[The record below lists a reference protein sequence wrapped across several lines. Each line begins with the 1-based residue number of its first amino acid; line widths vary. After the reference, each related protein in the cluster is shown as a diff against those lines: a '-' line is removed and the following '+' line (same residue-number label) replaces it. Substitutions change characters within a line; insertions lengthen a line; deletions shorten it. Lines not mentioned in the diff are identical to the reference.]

1 MANKMMVQ
9 NMFKK
14 DGFYKTPD
22 GKTYKIVVTEV
33 WNLRA
38 FEIVNGKMT
47 GPMVK
52 IHPESDLAKS
62 LVEVE

>member
-1 MANKMMVQ
+1 MVQ
-9 NMFKK
+9 HLFKLNGK
-14 DGFYKTPD
+14 YKAPD
-22 GKTYKIVVTEV
+22 DKVYKIVLSEV
-33 WNLRA
+33 YNLRC
-38 FEIVNGKMT
+38 FEIDAQGNLF

>member
-1 MANKMMVQ
+1 MIQ
-9 NMFKK
+9 HIFKK
-14 DGFYKTPD
+14 DGFYKGAD
-22 GKTYKIVVTEV
+22 GKTYKIVTSEV

-62 LVEVE
+62 LVEVQ

>member
-1 MANKMMVQ
+1 MIQ
-9 NMFKK
+9 HMFKK
-14 DGFYKTPD
+14 DGFYKAPD
-22 GKTYKIVVTEV
+22 GKVYKIVVSEI

-38 FEIVNGKMT
+38 FEIQNGKMT

>member
-1 MANKMMVQ
+1 MANTTMIQ
-9 NMFKK
+9 HMFKK
-14 DGFYKTPD
+14 DGFYKAPD
-22 GKTYKIVVTEV
+22 GKLYKIVVSEV

-38 FEIVNGKMT
+38 FEIQNGKMT

-62 LVEVE
+62 LVEVD